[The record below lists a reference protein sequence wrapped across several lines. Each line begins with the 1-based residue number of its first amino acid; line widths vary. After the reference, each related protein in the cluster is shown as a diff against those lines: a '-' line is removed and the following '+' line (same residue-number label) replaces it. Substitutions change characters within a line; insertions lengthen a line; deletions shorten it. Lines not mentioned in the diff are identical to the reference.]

1 MDGGVGGWGQRHV
14 RRIALLASKLVAIPV
29 SLFAALLHEH
39 CSNTQIQ
46 PLRVCM
52 GACACSVSEV
62 AFIGSSL
69 LEGCSGH
76 NLAEAAVA
84 GCAVLVGEHAGHFS
98 TMADE
103 LNQAAV
109 SGRMLVRVG
118 GGCM

>member
-1 MDGGVGGWGQRHV
+1 
-14 RRIALLASKLVAIPV
+14 
-29 SLFAALLHEH
+29 
-39 CSNTQIQ
+39 
-46 PLRVCM
+46 
-52 GACACSVSEV
+52 VSEV

-109 SGRMLVRVG
+109 SLTGV
-118 GGCM
+118 

>member
-1 MDGGVGGWGQRHV
+1 VW
-14 RRIALLASKLVAIPV
+14 
-29 SLFAALLHEH
+29 
-39 CSNTQIQ
+39 C
-46 PLRVCM
+46 
-52 GACACSVSEV
+52 CSVSEV

-84 GCAVLVGEHAGHFS
+84 GCAVLVGEHAGHFN

-109 SGRMLVRVG
+109 RLAPWDHG
-118 GGCM
+118 GGGVKGARVQLGGFAV